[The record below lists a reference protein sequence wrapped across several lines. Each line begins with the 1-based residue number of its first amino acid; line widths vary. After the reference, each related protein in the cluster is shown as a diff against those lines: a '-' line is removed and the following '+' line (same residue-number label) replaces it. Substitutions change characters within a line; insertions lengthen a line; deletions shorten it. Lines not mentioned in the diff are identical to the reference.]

1 MTRRVSVFVLVL
13 GATAVLAANALAGTR
28 LTRTQ
33 YRALLN
39 GANASV
45 TRVETAAE
53 RGLTPKASLA
63 QARALLLA
71 WASTE
76 TRLGKSYRAV
86 APPRDAVRA
95 NTLLWQ
101 GELKFGSE
109 LAFAANH
116 LPKQKAKV
124 RAFLTSR
131 LGNATG
137 ARKIDAALA
146 LLKKAGY

>member
-1 MTRRVSVFVLVL
+1 M
-13 GATAVLAANALAGTR
+13 AAAWMIGRPALAS
-28 LTRTQ
+28 
-33 YRALLN
+33 AP
-39 GANASV
+39 V
-45 TRVETAAE
+45 VAAK
-53 RGLTPKASLA
+53 RPGRS
-63 QARALLLA
+63 

-76 TRLGKSYRAV
+76 TRLGKSFRAV
-86 APPRDAVRA
+86 TPPRDAARA

-131 LGNATG
+131 LGSAKG
-137 ARKIDAALA
+137 PRSIDAALA